1 MTEEIKNIEK
11 SEKYKGY
18 KRFLT
23 VVLVIAAMLS
33 SFGFG
38 IYITVKSD
46 AVKQLA
52 IKEVV
57 YAGEVLGK
65 YQKNEDGAYTQDIDF
80 NLFWKT
86 WDALKKQY
94 VDQEKITDKKLF
106 YGALRGMVAAI
117 EDPYTVFMDPK
128 VSEDFSDD
136 LAGTF
141 EGIGAEIGIKG
152 DVLTIIAPLPG
163 MPAELAGIKAGD
175 KILAIDTVITQG
187 MAVDEAVTKI
197 RGPKDTKVTLTIVR
211 DGLSEAKEI
220 EITRGAIVV
229 SSVRTEK
236 KDDGIFIIKI
246 ISFNNDTELAFNNA
260 VRSALDSGV
269 KGIILDLRN
278 NPGGYLDT
286 AIEVASEWVDEGPI
300 VYEQYGDDSK
310 IDHLARGRARL
321 KDFLTVVLVNEG
333 SASASEIVAGAL
345 QDKGLAKLVGK
356 KTFGK
361 GSVQS
366 LTNLE
371 DGSSIKITIAKWL
384 TPNGR
389 SINDEGV
396 AVDHEVELTLEDYNA
411 GKDPQMEKALWL
423 LSSKEAWSAA
433 PSVLESAS
441 STEDEELAD

>member
-187 MAVDEAVTKI
+187 MAVDE
-197 RGPKDTKVTLTIVR
+197 
-211 DGLSEAKEI
+211 
-220 EITRGAIVV
+220 
-229 SSVRTEK
+229 
-236 KDDGIFIIKI
+236 
-246 ISFNNDTELAFNNA
+246 
-260 VRSALDSGV
+260 
-269 KGIILDLRN
+269 
-278 NPGGYLDT
+278 
-286 AIEVASEWVDEGPI
+286 
-300 VYEQYGDDSK
+300 
-310 IDHLARGRARL
+310 
-321 KDFLTVVLVNEG
+321 
-333 SASASEIVAGAL
+333 
-345 QDKGLAKLVGK
+345 
-356 KTFGK
+356 
-361 GSVQS
+361 
-366 LTNLE
+366 
-371 DGSSIKITIAKWL
+371 
-384 TPNGR
+384 
-389 SINDEGV
+389 
-396 AVDHEVELTLEDYNA
+396 
-411 GKDPQMEKALWL
+411 
-423 LSSKEAWSAA
+423 
-433 PSVLESAS
+433 
-441 STEDEELAD
+441 